1 MFRRRALLRKA
12 EPEPI
17 DALLRVTAPHEWAIV
32 TGLVVALIA
41 AVAWGMFGRV
51 AVNLTVDG
59 VLARPGERIG
69 IVSAV
74 SGSITEVLV
83 ESGDSV
89 AAQAP
94 VATLEPPGLEMQVRI
109 ARTKEELLADLLER
123 AGETT
128 AATVQV
134 ALAEAQA
141 ERLQLTALRT
151 AGSAIVSPRAGVI
164 TATHVVPGDTV
175 AAGATIADLRS
186 GGGGGGGVTAVA
198 FLSSDQARTVQPGM
212 TVRVLVE
219 QPDGGGQRALQGAVL
234 TVSESGRLP
243 AWLAAAPL
251 AAARTDARQR
261 GHLVTFSVTAPEGAE
276 GTQELQVDDL
286 RPCRLEIVQQRV
298 APFALLTTA
307 RG

>member
-32 TGLVVALIA
+32 TALVLALIA

-186 GGGGGGGVTAVA
+186 GGAGAGVTAVA

-219 QPDGGGQRALQGAVL
+219 QPDGGGQRVLQGAVL

-251 AAARTDARQR
+251 AAARTNAHQR